1 MTRLVIKRLV
11 VSIITMWAVTVMVFV
26 GTEILPGDVAAAIL
40 GQSATPETLAGL
52 RTQLGLDRPAYARYL
67 GWLGNLIAGDLGVS
81 LSGGT
86 PISGLIKERLGNTL
100 FLAGLTASFA
110 VPLALLIG
118 ALAAMF
124 PGSIFDRSVSV
135 VTLYLVAMPDFL
147 VGSILVLIFA
157 VELGWLPAISYM
169 TESASTGQLLSS
181 IAMPIVTLAFAI
193 TAQMARMTRA
203 TILNVMD
210 SPYIEMA
217 LLKGVSRRRIIFKHA
232 SVNVLG
238 PIANVIALNLTF
250 LIGGVVIVET
260 IFAYPGMAKLIVDAV
275 STRDYP
281 VVQSCAL
288 IFCFA
293 YVLFMLAADIIAII
307 ANPKLWYP
315 R

>member
-1 MTRLVIKRLV
+1 MTRLVVKRLAI
-11 VSIITMWAVTVMVFV
+11 SIVTMWAVTVMVFV
-26 GTEILPGDVAAAIL
+26 GTEILPGDVAQAIL

-67 GWLGNLIAGDLGVS
+67 SWLGGFTKGDLGTS
-81 LSGGT
+81 LSGGA

-100 FLAGLTASFA
+100 LLAGITASVA

-118 ALAAMF
+118 SLAAMF
-124 PGSIFDRSVSV
+124 PGSVFDRAVSV
-135 VTLYLVAMPDFL
+135 TTLYLVAMPDFL
-147 VGSILVLIFA
+147 IASVLVLIFA

-169 TESASTGQLLSS
+169 SASASWGRMLSS
-181 IAMPIVTLAFAI
+181 IAMPVATLSFAI

-203 TILNVMD
+203 TILNIMD

-232 SVNVLG
+232 TVNVIG

-293 YVLFMLAADIIAII
+293 YVLFMLAADIVAII
-307 ANPKLWYP
+307 ANPKLWHP

>member
-11 VSIITMWAVTVMVFV
+11 VSIVTMWAVTVMVFV
-26 GTEILPGDVAAAIL
+26 GTQILPGDVAEAIL

-52 RTQLGLDRPAYARYL
+52 RNKLGLDRPAYVRYL
-67 GWLGNLIAGDLGVS
+67 GWLEGLAKGDLGTS
-81 LSGGT
+81 LSGGI
-86 PISGLIKERLGNTL
+86 PISGLIKQRLGNTL
-100 FLAGLTASFA
+100 VLAGITASIA

-118 ALAAMF
+118 LFAAMF
-124 PGSIFDRSVSV
+124 PGSMFDRGVSIL
-135 VTLYLVAMPDFL
+135 TLCLVAVPDFL
-147 VGSILVLIFA
+147 VATILVLIFA
-157 VELGWLPAISYM
+157 VELRWLPAISYI
-169 TESASTGQLLSS
+169 TESASISQLLSS
-181 IAMPIVTLAFAI
+181 IAMPIITLSFAI

-203 TILNVMD
+203 TILNIMD

-217 LLKGVSRRRIIFKHA
+217 LLKGVSRKRIIFKHA
-232 SVNVLG
+232 TVNVIG
-238 PIANVIALNLTF
+238 PIANVIALNLTY

-275 STRDYP
+275 LTRDYP

-293 YVLFMLAADIIAII
+293 YVIFMLAADIIAIV
-307 ANPKLWYP
+307 ANPKLWHA

>member
-1 MTRLVIKRLV
+1 
-11 VSIITMWAVTVMVFV
+11 MWAVTVMVFV
-26 GTEILPGDVAAAIL
+26 GTEILPGDVAGAIL

-52 RTQLGLDRPAYARYL
+52 RNQLGLDRPAYMRYL
-67 GWLGNLIAGDLGVS
+67 GWVKSFTKGDLGVS

-100 FLAGLTASFA
+100 FLAGITASIA
-110 VPLALLIG
+110 VPSALLIG
-118 ALAAMF
+118 LFAAMF
-124 PGSIFDRSVSV
+124 PGSKFDRSVSIA
-135 VTLYLVAMPDFL
+135 TLYLVAMPDFL
-147 VGSILVLIFA
+147 VASILVLIFA
-157 VELGWLPAISYM
+157 VKLGWLPAISYM
-169 TESASTGQLLSS
+169 TESASIRQLLSS
-181 IAMPIVTLAFAI
+181 IAMPIITLSFAI
-193 TAQMARMTRA
+193 TAQIARMTRA
-203 TILNVMD
+203 TILNIMD

-217 LLKGVSRRRIIFKHA
+217 LLKGVSRKRIIFKHA
-232 SVNVLG
+232 TINVIG

-275 STRDYP
+275 SNRDYP

-293 YVLFMLAADIIAII
+293 YVIFMLAADIIAIV
-307 ANPKLWYP
+307 ANPKLWHP

>member
-1 MTRLVIKRLV
+1 
-11 VSIITMWAVTVMVFV
+11 
-26 GTEILPGDVAAAIL
+26 
-40 GQSATPETLAGL
+40 
-52 RTQLGLDRPAYARYL
+52 
-67 GWLGNLIAGDLGVS
+67 
-81 LSGGT
+81 
-86 PISGLIKERLGNTL
+86 
-100 FLAGLTASFA
+100 
-110 VPLALLIG
+110 
-118 ALAAMF
+118 MF
-124 PGSIFDRSVSV
+124 PGSIFDRGVSV
-135 VTLYLVAMPDFL
+135 ITLYLVAMPDFL
-147 VGSILVLIFA
+147 VGSVLVLIFA

-181 IAMPIVTLAFAI
+181 IAMPIATLAFAI

-203 TILNVMD
+203 TILNIMD

-232 SVNVLG
+232 TVNVIG

-281 VVQSCAL
+281 VVQACAL

-293 YVLFMLAADIIAII
+293 YVMFMLAADIIAII
-307 ANPKLWYP
+307 ANPKLWHP

>member
-1 MTRLVIKRLV
+1 MTQLVIKRLAI
-11 VSIITMWAVTVMVFV
+11 SIVTMWAVTVMVFV
-26 GTEILPGDVAAAIL
+26 GTEILPGDVAEAIL

-52 RTQLGLDRPAYARYL
+52 RSQLGLDRPAYVRYL
-67 GWLGNLIAGDLGVS
+67 GWLGGFVKGDLGTS

-100 FLAGLTASFA
+100 FLAGITASLA
-110 VPLALLIG
+110 VPFALLIG
-118 ALAAMF
+118 SFAAMF
-124 PGSIFDRSVSV
+124 PGSIFDRGVSV
-135 VTLYLVAMPDFL
+135 ITLYLVAMPDFL
-147 VGSILVLIFA
+147 VGSVLVLIFA

-181 IAMPIVTLAFAI
+181 IAMPIATLAFAI

-203 TILNVMD
+203 TILNIMD

-232 SVNVLG
+232 TVNVIG

-281 VVQSCAL
+281 VVQACAL

-293 YVLFMLAADIIAII
+293 YVMFMLAADIIAII
-307 ANPKLWYP
+307 ANPKLWHP